1 MNSRGRGGNAQSVP
15 RLCPTE
21 ARLSSGGRKVA
32 HPGLVVSEGSAVLP
46 SLCAAGLTGEH
57 RLCCFDGCLCSP
69 RVAGGQAADMLHIS
83 KARSEQEMKIDEE
96 KWQHNAL
103 LIQYIFYHLPICDT
117 SVCVYIYIYICM
129 GGIQSATHRSA
140 CVCVVS
146 SVIRAMRYNCI
157 WSPNKQGISPSPWWR
172 WQMWWTSTLAARTTL
187 DLLKIIDLLF
197 ASQVGDK

>member
-1 MNSRGRGGNAQSVP
+1 MNRGGGNEICRFCLRWGQIEFRWLESGSP
-15 RLCPTE
+15 RASCQW
-21 ARLSSGGRKVA
+21 RICCLS
-32 HPGLVVSEGSAVLP
+32 

-57 RLCCFDGCLCSP
+57 RLCCFDGCLHSP
-69 RVAGGQAADMLHIS
+69 RVAGGQAVDTLHIS
-83 KARSEQEMKIDEE
+83 KARSEEEMKIDAE
-96 KWQHNAL
+96 KWQHNKM
-103 LIQYIFYHLPICDT
+103 LIWYIFYHLHICDT
-117 SVCVYIYIYICM
+117 FERIHTPIVIYIHM
-129 GGIQSATHRSA
+129 HGRDLRWHTHRSA

-146 SVIRAMRYNCI
+146 SVIRAMWYNCI